1 MMGEL
6 LEMDVVNVPTYDG
19 FQAAA
24 TALRMAGR
32 LTGRSRVLVAGL
44 DEP

>member
-19 FQAAA
+19 FQALGDRPAH
-24 TALRMAGR
+24 GR
-32 LTGRSRVLVAGL
+32 ADHGS
-44 DEP
+44 